1 MTPGGKIAACEC
13 LSMGRI
19 PHVNIFLQNKFK
31 LHTWT
36 SDSFIEAQFETLHA
50 HSSMRYGFEWPL
62 DWAYS
67 VNGSHWFSS
76 LEQLDMEKSDLK
88 VLAI

>member
-1 MTPGGKIAACEC
+1 M
-13 LSMGRI
+13 
-19 PHVNIFLQNKFK
+19 
-31 LHTWT
+31 
-36 SDSFIEAQFETLHA
+36 EAQLETLHA

-76 LEQLDMEKSDLK
+76 LEQLDMDKSIL
-88 VLAI
+88 VLLVRLGSLNIVMLNVPQLR